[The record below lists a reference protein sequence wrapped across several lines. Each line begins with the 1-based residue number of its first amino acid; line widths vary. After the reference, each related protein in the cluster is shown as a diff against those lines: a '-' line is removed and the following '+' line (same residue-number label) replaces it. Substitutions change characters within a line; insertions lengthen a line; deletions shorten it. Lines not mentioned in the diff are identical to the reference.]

1 MRFPLK
7 HGETVVRLR
16 RRMVVDPYS
25 EEETLADW
33 DSADELEI
41 KGVAIAPSSSVE
53 VDEAGRQM
61 VVTGMSIYGAPDDD
75 IAEHDRIRARS
86 GVWDVNGEYLTWKS
100 PFTGWE
106 PGGQASI
113 KKASG

>member
-16 RRMVVDPYS
+16 RRLVVDPYS

-33 DSADELEI
+33 DSADEASI
-41 KGVAIAPSSSVE
+41 KGVAIAPTSSVE

-61 VVTGMSIYGAPDDD
+61 VVSGMSLYCGVDADVLP
-75 IAEHDRIRARS
+75 EDRIMARS
-86 GVWDVNGEYLTWKS
+86 GLWEVEGERLEWVS
-100 PFTGWE
+100 PFTGWA
-106 PGGQASI
+106 PGCQLSI
-113 KKASG
+113 RRVSC